1 MECLLLEALRNFG
14 QLQVIFDLLEIKRRQ
29 SMKKTMF
36 ATMAILSLFLSSC
49 VQKEAKNEDKK
60 EESTEQVAKESTNK
74 SKESVVKG
82 MDQAPTSLVGNE
94 KPNVVFA
101 YMLQNQINGEIE
113 MGKVYYNEEYLVLV
127 LSVPEKLLSA
137 ANINPKDYC
146 KTLFDLKEEIV
157 KQYNATQKT
166 PSSIK
171 LKIYDKDE
179 KLLATE
185 ENGALVI
192 K

>member
-1 MECLLLEALRNFG
+1 
-14 QLQVIFDLLEIKRRQ
+14 
-29 SMKKTMF
+29 MKKTMF
-36 ATMAILSLFLSSC
+36 VTMTILSLFLSSC
-49 VQKEAKNEDKK
+49 AQKEVKNEDKK
-60 EESTEQVAKESTNK
+60 EQSTEQVAKESTK
-74 SKESVVKG
+74 ESKESVVKG
-82 MDQAPTSLVGNE
+82 MEQAPTSLVGNE
-94 KPNVVFA
+94 KPNEVFA

-157 KQYNATQKT
+157 KQYNATQNK

-185 ENGALVI
+185 ENGALVV

>member
-1 MECLLLEALRNFG
+1 
-14 QLQVIFDLLEIKRRQ
+14 
-29 SMKKTMF
+29 MKKTMF

-113 MGKVYYNEEYLVLV
+113 MGRVYYNEEYLVLV
-127 LSVPEKLLSA
+127 LSVPESMLSL

-157 KQYNATQKT
+157 KQYNATQNK

>member
-1 MECLLLEALRNFG
+1 
-14 QLQVIFDLLEIKRRQ
+14 
-29 SMKKTMF
+29 MKKTMF
-36 ATMAILSLFLSSC
+36 ATMTILSLFLSSC
-49 VQKEAKNEDKK
+49 AQKEVKNEDKK
-60 EESTEQVAKESTNK
+60 EQSTEQNVKDSTKE

-82 MDQAPTSLVGNE
+82 MNQAPTSLVGNE

-101 YMLQNQINGEIE
+101 YMLQNQ
-113 MGKVYYNEEYLVLV
+113 MYYNEEYLILV
-127 LSVPEKLLSA
+127 FSVSENMLSL

-157 KQYNATQKT
+157 KQYNATQNK

>member
-1 MECLLLEALRNFG
+1 
-14 QLQVIFDLLEIKRRQ
+14 
-29 SMKKTMF
+29 MKKTMF
-36 ATMAILSLFLSSC
+36 ATMAILSLFMSSC

-157 KQYNATQKT
+157 KQYNATQNK

>member
-1 MECLLLEALRNFG
+1 
-14 QLQVIFDLLEIKRRQ
+14 
-29 SMKKTMF
+29 MKKTMF

-157 KQYNATQKT
+157 KQYNATQNK

>member
-1 MECLLLEALRNFG
+1 
-14 QLQVIFDLLEIKRRQ
+14 
-29 SMKKTMF
+29 MKKTTF
-36 ATMAILSLFLSSC
+36 ATMTILSLFLSSC
-49 VQKEAKNEDKK
+49 AQKEVKNEDKK
-60 EESTEQVAKESTNK
+60 EQSTEQVAKESTK
-74 SKESVVKG
+74 ESKESVVKG
-82 MDQAPTSLVGNE
+82 MDQAPTSLIGDE
-94 KPNVVFA
+94 KPNVVLA
-101 YMLQNQINGEIE
+101 YMLQNQMNGDIE
-113 MGKVYYNEEYLVLV
+113 MGKVYYDEEYLTII

-157 KQYNATQKT
+157 KQYNATQNK

-185 ENGALVI
+185 ENGALVV

>member
-1 MECLLLEALRNFG
+1 
-14 QLQVIFDLLEIKRRQ
+14 
-29 SMKKTMF
+29 MKKTMF

-113 MGKVYYNEEYLVLV
+113 MGRVYYNEEYLVLV
-127 LSVPEKLLSA
+127 LSVPESMLSL

>member
-1 MECLLLEALRNFG
+1 
-14 QLQVIFDLLEIKRRQ
+14 
-29 SMKKTMF
+29 MKKTMF

-49 VQKEAKNEDKK
+49 AQKEAKHEDKK
-60 EESTEQVAKESTNK
+60 EQSTEQSVKDSTKE

-82 MDQAPTSLVGNE
+82 MNQAPTSLVGDE

-127 LSVPEKLLSA
+127 LSVPENMLSL

-146 KTLFDLKEEIV
+146 KTLFFFFLEIV
-157 KQYNATQKT
+157 KQYNATQNK

-185 ENGALVI
+185 ENGALVV

>member
-1 MECLLLEALRNFG
+1 
-14 QLQVIFDLLEIKRRQ
+14 
-29 SMKKTMF
+29 
-36 ATMAILSLFLSSC
+36 MA
-49 VQKEAKNEDKK
+49 
-60 EESTEQVAKESTNK
+60 
-74 SKESVVKG
+74 
-82 MDQAPTSLVGNE
+82 
-94 KPNVVFA
+94 
-101 YMLQNQINGEIE
+101 
-113 MGKVYYNEEYLVLV
+113 KVYYNEEYVILVFSV
-127 LSVPEKLLSA
+127 SENMLSL
-137 ANINPKDYC
+137 ANINSKDYC

-157 KQYNATQKT
+157 KQYNATQNT

>member
-1 MECLLLEALRNFG
+1 
-14 QLQVIFDLLEIKRRQ
+14 
-29 SMKKTMF
+29 MF

-113 MGKVYYNEEYLVLV
+113 MGRVYYNEEYLVLV
-127 LSVPEKLLSA
+127 LSVPESMLSL

-157 KQYNATQKT
+157 KQYNATQNK